1 MIYKAPRG
9 TRDFLPNE
17 MIKIEYV
24 TKTLRDVF
32 EKYGYEPL
40 NTPVFESWETLRIK
54 CGDEVEK
61 QIYKFKDKKGR
72 NLGLR
77 FDLTVPLARII
88 AGNPTLLKPFR
99 RYCISKVW
107 RYERPEAKRRF
118 REFLQADLDIIG
130 SDRSEADAEVL
141 AAACDCL
148 ETLGLQNFFI
158 KLNNRKVL
166 EALTSLAGIPINKHL
181 EVFRIIDKL
190 EKIGLNGVRAELKE
204 KLGPE
209 SEEAIERLLV
219 YIRKNEKDLFEMAKD
234 YQYNNNDEKMDIQR
248 LIEGLDELVK
258 ITKIIG
264 QYGVSEKIIMDF
276 SLARGLD
283 YYTASVFEIIIEK
296 GRDFGSVG
304 GGGRY
309 DNLISLYGG
318 EQTPATGISFG
329 IDRIISVMEKEKL
342 FKLPKIKTKV
352 FVAPIRSIMKT
363 EAIKIAQTLRRN
375 KIPTEIE
382 IMDRSLK
389 RQLEYINKKEI
400 PFALIVGEKEV
411 SKGYVVLRDMR
422 HNTQKLIEI
431 SHLPQHFNE

>member
-1 MIYKAPRG
+1 MRYNSPRG
-9 TRDFLPNE
+9 TRDFLPSE

-24 TKTLRDVF
+24 TKTFKEIF

-40 NTPVFESWETLRIK
+40 DTPVFESLDTLRIK

-72 NLGLR
+72 DLGLR

-130 SDRSEADAEVL
+130 SDKSEAEAEIL
-141 AAACDCL
+141 AVVCDCL
-148 ETLGLQNFFI
+148 GALGLQDFFI

-166 EALTSLAGIPINKHL
+166 EALSTLASIPIKRHL

-190 EKIGLNGVRAELKE
+190 EKRGLNRVRAELKE
-204 KLGPE
+204 KLGVE
-209 SEEAIERLLV
+209 AEEAIEKLLIF
-219 YIRKNEKDLFEMAKD
+219 IRKKEKDLFQMSKD
-234 YQYNNNDEKMDIQR
+234 HQYKKIENQMGLQR
-248 LIEGLDELVK
+248 LIEGLNEMMNIK
-258 ITKIIG
+258 RIAG
-264 QYGVSEKIIMDF
+264 EYGISDKIIMDF

-283 YYTASVFEIIIEK
+283 YYTGSVFEIIVEK
-296 GRDFGSVG
+296 GRDLGSVG

-309 DNLISLYGG
+309 DNLIQLYGG
-318 EQTPATGISFG
+318 EGTPATGISFG
-329 IDRIISVMEKEKL
+329 IDRIVMVLEKEKL
-342 FKLPKIKTKV
+342 FKLSKTKTKV
-352 FVAPIRSIMKT
+352 FVAPVKDEMKT
-363 EAIKIAQTLRRN
+363 DAIRIAQILRKN

-382 IMDRSLK
+382 VMGRSLK

-400 PFALIVGEKEV
+400 PFTLIVGEKEI
-411 SKGYVVLRDMR
+411 SNGYVVLRDMR
-422 HNTQKLIEI
+422 DNQQQLIEI
-431 SHLPQHFNE
+431 SHLPQYFN